1 MKIAILVPTFSRF
14 SGPDRVV
21 EDEAERLS
29 KTNEVTVFALKG
41 DIRPKNYGLVLLG
54 APKSSFLER
63 VYRLFFFFDV
73 FKVRKAVNQLND
85 FDEIIS
91 FMYPMTVLASKAKK
105 RFGKDYVFY
114 DMGIAY
120 PELFPKLSER
130 IYLRLFKWLTKKTI
144 KNADKAICI
153 SNFLKQELQ
162 KEVNLP
168 AEVRYVNVDKR
179 RFNRDISRAEAD
191 EIKKKFGIK
200 GKMLLYVGR
209 ISPHKGI
216 DLLVKAFKIVN
227 EKLPDAKLVIAG
239 KHTFGDYSKKLKKL
253 ANENV
258 IFAGYVPDEDLPF
271 YYKAA
276 DLYITATLWEGFDM
290 PAVEAQAVGKSVVA
304 FDIGSHPEVVKSGV
318 LVEPK
323 NVEKFAEAIIRL
335 LK

>member
-91 FMYPMTVLASKAKK
+91 FMYPMTVLASKAKRK
-105 RFGKDYVFY
+105 FNKKYVFY

-130 IYLRLFKWLTKKTI
+130 IYLRVFRWFTKQTI

-153 SNFLKQELQ
+153 SNFLKTELL
-162 KEVNLP
+162 KDVDLP
-168 AEVRYVNVDKR
+168 AEVRYVNIDER
-179 RFNRDISRAEAD
+179 RFNNNISKPKAEAIRK
-191 EIKKKFGIK
+191 EFNIK

-216 DLLVKAFKIVN
+216 HLLIKAFKIVN
-227 EKLPDAKLVIAG
+227 EK
-239 KHTFGDYSKKLKKL
+239 F
-253 ANENV
+253 
-258 IFAGYVPDEDLPF
+258 
-271 YYKAA
+271 
-276 DLYITATLWEGFDM
+276 
-290 PAVEAQAVGKSVVA
+290 
-304 FDIGSHPEVVKSGV
+304 
-318 LVEPK
+318 
-323 NVEKFAEAIIRL
+323 
-335 LK
+335 